1 MGMTRTLTILVA
13 AMALLLGACGD
24 DDAEVSTPGAGG
36 NDAPAV
42 EAICLEH
49 DPALDEYLGLTLD
62 EATALAEGEG
72 FSVRVVG
79 EDAEEPEDCYAVTLD
94 LRGDRVNLE
103 LAAGL
108 VIAAAV
114 Y

>member
-36 NDAPAV
+36 DAPAA

-94 LRGDRVNLE
+94 LRDDRVNLE
-103 LAAGL
+103 LADGL